1 MPLAGTASAGERL
14 GPDHVWVPWVER
26 KDLVPGAL
34 APGPGPLDTDPFHCL
49 SPPRMSIGTSGD
61 PGEIWSCPAVV
72 IEAAARHGRPA
83 LGDSP
88 ISGQQRSLAVRN
100 SADQPLRAATDPPLR
115 AAAGSAAQG
124 RHGSAAQGRCRISR
138 SRAVAGKA
146 GPVGHGRSF
155 GAAGDVELGEDVRDV
170 DARGLGG
177 DEQLGRD
184 VTVAAARSDQA
195 QYFDLPRRQ
204 AKTPRSLASG
214 CPGGEAEAGPPG

>member
-88 ISGQQRSLAVRN
+88 ISGQQRPLAVRN
-100 SADQPLRAATDPPLR
+100 SADQPLRAATDQPLR

-124 RHGSAAQGRCRISR
+124 RCRISR
-138 SRAVAGKA
+138 SGAVAGKA

-155 GAAGDVELGEDVRDV
+155 
-170 DARGLGG
+170 
-177 DEQLGRD
+177 
-184 VTVAAARSDQA
+184 
-195 QYFDLPRRQ
+195 
-204 AKTPRSLASG
+204 
-214 CPGGEAEAGPPG
+214 